1 MSLAL
6 VDLVQLHL
14 CSRFLVAVAWTA
26 LLVFPESSA
35 PSFLT
40 LSRRSSLA
48 AFPTISTRSRL
59 TTVASIVLLRNIMM
73 ETNSGFGVQVKELL
87 TSFGQLKA
95 FNLVKDVTS
104 GLSKVINCQI

>member
-1 MSLAL
+1 
-6 VDLVQLHL
+6 
-14 CSRFLVAVAWTA
+14 
-26 LLVFPESSA
+26 
-35 PSFLT
+35 
-40 LSRRSSLA
+40 
-48 AFPTISTRSRL
+48 
-59 TTVASIVLLRNIMM
+59 MM